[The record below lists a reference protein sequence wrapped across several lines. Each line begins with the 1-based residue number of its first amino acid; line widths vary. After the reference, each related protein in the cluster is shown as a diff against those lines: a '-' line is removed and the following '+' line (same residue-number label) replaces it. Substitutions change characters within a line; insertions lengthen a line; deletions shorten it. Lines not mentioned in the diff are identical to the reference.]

1 VRRFVRAVLTL
12 MASLTLLT
20 ALPRAALAH
29 PHVFIENR
37 VVFIFAG
44 DKIIALTESWTFDEI
59 FSDQLLQDFDANGD
73 GAFDAA
79 ESKAVAKGTLPN
91 LKKFRYFN
99 YIWVDGKD
107 LGAIDPIE
115 FTASARNKKVT
126 FIFTE
131 KLPKP
136 VDPKT
141 QKLKVEIN
149 DREFFVEVD
158 LAQNQP
164 ILFHGNQ
171 GVACDP
177 KVRDDTENAYY
188 GGFVNPQEIT
198 LSCH

>member
-1 VRRFVRAVLTL
+1 VRHRVGAILAVTL
-12 MASLTLLT
+12 SLAMAG
-20 ALPRAALAH
+20 AFARPAAAH
-29 PHVFIENR
+29 PHVFIEDR
-37 VVFIFAG
+37 VVFMFAA
-44 DKIIALTESWTFDEI
+44 DKIIAITESWTFDEV
-59 FSDQLLQDFDANGD
+59 FSDTLVQQFDANGD

-107 LGAIDPIE
+107 LGSIDPID
-115 FTASARNKKVT
+115 FTAVAKNKKVT
-126 FIFTE
+126 FVFSV

-149 DREFFVEVD
+149 DREFYVEVD

-171 GVACDP
+171 GVTCTP
-177 KVRDDTENAYY
+177 KIRDDTENAYY
-188 GGFVNPQEIT
+188 GGFVYPQEIT

>member
-1 VRRFVRAVLTL
+1 MRASIGLVALALTVLIL
-12 MASLTLLT
+12 ASR
-20 ALPRAALAH
+20 PAAAH

-37 VVFIFAG
+37 VVFMFAG
-44 DKIIALTESWTFDEI
+44 DKIIALTESWTFDEV
-59 FSDQLLQDFDANGD
+59 FSDQLLQGFDANGD

-79 ESKAVAKGTLPN
+79 ESKAVAAGTLPN
-91 LKKFRYFN
+91 MKKFRYFN

-107 LGAIDPIE
+107 LGSIDPVD
-115 FTASARNKKVT
+115 FTASAKNRKVT
-126 FIFTE
+126 FVFSV

-136 VDPKT
+136 VDPRT

-149 DREFFVEVD
+149 DREFYVEVD
-158 LAQNQP
+158 LAQEQP
-164 ILFHGNQ
+164 ILFHGNT
-171 GVACDP
+171 GVTCTP

>member
-1 VRRFVRAVLTL
+1 MRRLAGALL
-12 MASLTLLT
+12 ALIASLS
-20 ALPRAALAH
+20 LPHAAFAH
-29 PHVFIENR
+29 PHVFIDNR
-37 VVFIFAG
+37 VVFMFAG

-59 FSDQLLQDFDANGD
+59 FSDQLLQGFDANGD
-73 GAFDAA
+73 GNFDAA

-99 YIWVDGKD
+99 YVWVDGKD
-107 LGAIDPIE
+107 LGAIDPID
-115 FTASARNKKVT
+115 FTASAKNKKVT
-126 FIFTE
+126 FVFSV

-149 DREFFVEVD
+149 DREYYVEVD
-158 LAQNQP
+158 LAKEQP
-164 ILFHGNQ
+164 VLFHGNQ
-171 GVACDP
+171 GVTCDP
-177 KVRDDTENAYY
+177 KIRDDTENAYW

>member
-1 VRRFVRAVLTL
+1 VLRLLGALAVALALLLPVRSAF
-12 MASLTLLT
+12 
-20 ALPRAALAH
+20 AH

-37 VVFIFAG
+37 VVFMFAG
-44 DKIIALTESWTFDEI
+44 DKIIALTESWTFDEV
-59 FSDQLLQDFDANGD
+59 FSDQLLQGFDANGD
-73 GAFDAA
+73 GAFDKA
-79 ESKAVAKGTLPN
+79 ESRAVAAGTLPN

-107 LGAIDPIE
+107 LGSIDPVD
-115 FTASARNKKVT
+115 FTASAKNKKVT
-126 FIFTE
+126 FVFSV

-149 DREFFVEVD
+149 DREFYVEVD
-158 LAQNQP
+158 LAQEQP

-171 GVACDP
+171 GVTCTP
-177 KVRDDTENAYY
+177 KIRDDTENAYY

-198 LSCH
+198 LACQ